1 MRFSCVLKLSINQ
14 KNKHFDPNSSLH
26 FLAVFILNTVLK
38 ESGLYEQ
45 RPMNH
50 EQRLYEQ
57 CLIFQLILDNTA
69 VQLSVLVLLC
79 QPYIASEILPL
90 D

>member
-1 MRFSCVLKLSINQ
+1 MIQIDAL
-14 KNKHFDPNSSLH
+14 P

-45 RPMNH
+45 RPMNN

-69 VQLSVLVLLC
+69 FQLSVLVLLC

>member
-1 MRFSCVLKLSINQ
+1 MIQIDTLL
-14 KNKHFDPNSSLH
+14 

-45 RPMNH
+45 RPFN
-50 EQRLYEQ
+50 
-57 CLIFQLILDNTA
+57 CLIFLLILDNTA
-69 VQLSVLVLLC
+69 FQLSVLVLLC